1 MRILTPE
8 TVNKNNKRTLTQL
21 FTADIKQVNTYSVT
35 RGAILGNHYHKE
47 TYEYFYILKGSFLV
61 QTGKKTGN
69 LNLTEVVLGP
79 KSLFVVE
86 PYTVHTIESLSKDG
100 QFMTFLTQEF
110 KQESPDIYV

>member
-47 TYEYFYILKGSFLV
+47 TYEYFYITKGSFLM
-61 QTGKKTGN
+61 QSKDKQG
-69 LNLTEVVLGP
+69 VLIEKVIGP
-79 KSLFVVE
+79 GSLFVIE

-100 QFMTFLTQEF
+100 QFMTFLTKEF